1 MTIGLTE
8 HEPVNPA
15 RSRSL
20 ADLNGHIPVHVV
32 WEITL
37 ICNLKC
43 NHCGSRAGTRRAN
56 ELSTDEAFSV
66 IDQLA
71 LLGTREI
78 TLIGGEAFLR
88 PDWIQLVERIAG
100 HGIRVGMQTG
110 GHNLNYQRLE
120 AAQQAGLFGIGVSLD
135 GMRELHDRVR
145 GVAGS
150 WDNGIRAIETAR
162 SMGLGVSC
170 NTQIGAE
177 TLAELEP
184 LFNHIIE
191 AGATHWQ
198 LQITVAMGNA
208 VENDHLLLQPYR
220 VLELMPLL
228 NHLYHEGQQRGLLIT
243 IGNNLGYYGPY
254 EHVLRSFGEESM
266 HWSGCAAGK
275 NVIGLEAD
283 GTIKGCP
290 SLATE
295 TYAGG
300 NVRDTSV
307 AELWNTSDALHF
319 ARMRSIDSLW
329 GYCRSCYY
337 ADACR
342 GGCTWTS
349 DSLFGKP
356 GNNPYC
362 HYRALELE
370 KRGIHEKIRKVA
382 GAPNQPFAI
391 GRFELYEEAI
401 PGRELIPAPSV
412 AKPRIVLRTS
422 DEPLPQLA
430 LCRACDQYI
439 WPDEMECPHC
449 HADIAESAQHYIDQK
464 NRRRM
469 LIAEL
474 DWVLHQIAAIV
485 STNNS
490 PNSAT
495 T

>member
-1 MTIGLTE
+1 MEPTFAVTE
-8 HEPVNPA
+8 SVTAEPA
-15 RSRSL
+15 RARTL
-20 ADLNGHIPVHVV
+20 ADLNGHTPVHVV

-37 ICNLKC
+37 ACNLKC
-43 NHCGSRAGTRRAN
+43 SHCGSRAGKRRVN
-56 ELSTDEAFSV
+56 ELSTEEALSV

-71 LLGTREI
+71 DLGTREI

-88 PDWIQLVERIAG
+88 PDWIQLVQRIAG

-110 GHNLNYQRLE
+110 AHNLKREWLE

-135 GMRELHDRVR
+135 GLRELHDRVR
-145 GVAGS
+145 GVVGA
-150 WDNGIRAIETAR
+150 WDDGIHAIETAK

-177 TLAELEP
+177 TLPELEP
-184 LFNHIIE
+184 LFNRIIE

-228 NHLYHEGQQRGLLIT
+228 NRLYHEGQQRGLLIT
-243 IGNNLGYYGPY
+243 FGNNLGYYGPY
-254 EHVLRSFGEESM
+254 EHHWRGFGYETL
-266 HWSGCAAGK
+266 HWTGCAAGQ

-295 TYAGG
+295 TYGGG
-300 NVRDTSV
+300 NVRDSSV
-307 AELWNTSDALHF
+307 SELWNTSEALHF
-319 ARMRSIDSLW
+319 ARIRTIDSLW
-329 GYCRSCYY
+329 GHCRTCYY
-337 ADACR
+337 ADVCR

-382 GAPNQPFAI
+382 EAPDKPFAI
-391 GRFELYEEAI
+391 GRFELYEDAI
-401 PGRELIPAPSV
+401 PGRSMLPTPQA
-412 AKPRIVLRTS
+412 AAPRIARRTP

-430 LCRACDQYI
+430 LCRGCNQYI
-439 WPDEMECPHC
+439 WPDEEVCPHC
-449 HADIAESAQHYIDQK
+449 DADVAKAARKFAAEEL
-464 NRRRM
+464 RRRALM
-469 LIAEL
+469 AEL
-474 DWVLHQIAAIV
+474 EGVLLQLGAIAA
-485 STNNS
+485 NN
-490 PNSAT
+490 T
-495 T
+495 